1 MPRSTKRDSALLPAM
16 EARARVEQTADDI
29 ASSTEMFFDAI
40 PGGKLIPIERLH
52 EWIAQPRKRFDEARL
67 AELAVSI
74 ADTGVLEPLIVR
86 RDPQK
91 PGDYI
96 VTAGMRRLLA
106 ARRVHGSGTLEQ
118 RARVAALPCIIR
130 EAAEPEAFA
139 DALVENLVRQDLTRR
154 EIMDAVIALQDE
166 YRWSVREIARR
177 TGRDDG
183 DLSRLIRVG
192 RDPDIAALVAE
203 EFVAP
208 TTAYYIVDVGDV
220 EVRREIAARVRS
232 GALRTGSEV
241 QTAIAAELDRRAQR
255 RATVQDRDSA
265 PPPSSSPA
273 GLAPGAGQTSAEN
286 PAREDI
292 VPNDRRYGQVLHMQH
307 PPRETPPTAVP
318 PALETMA
325 DAPIPV
331 QAHTRRVGASARLER
346 LAVYI
351 ITSLNQHDKDAVDRA
366 TLLKLKEAQDRIA
379 RYRAEHETRPG
390 SG

>member
-16 EARARVEQTADDI
+16 EARARAEQTADDI
-29 ASSTEMFFDAI
+29 ANSTELFFDAI

-52 EWIAQPRKRFDEARL
+52 EWGAQPRKQFDEARM
-67 AELAVSI
+67 AELATSI
-74 ADTGVLEPLIVR
+74 ADIGVLEPLIVR
-86 RDPQK
+86 RDAGR

-106 ARRVHGSGTLEQ
+106 ARRVHGSDAPEQ
-118 RARVAALPCIIR
+118 RARVAALPCVIR
-130 EAAEPEAFA
+130 EAAEPQAFA

-154 EIMDAVIALQDE
+154 EVMDAVIALQDE
-166 YRWSVREIARR
+166 YKWSVREIGRR

-203 EFVAP
+203 EIVAP

-220 EVRREIAARVRS
+220 EVRREITARVRS
-232 GALRTGSEV
+232 GALHTGSEV
-241 QTAIAAELDRRAQR
+241 QTAIAVEIDRRSRGHAE
-255 RATVQDRDSA
+255 VQDNA
-265 PPPSSSPA
+265 LSSPGPQSGSTTDA
-273 GLAPGAGQTSAEN
+273 GVNAGKLV
-286 PAREDI
+286 REDTA
-292 VPNDRRYGQVLHMQH
+292 PDSHSYGQVLHMQH
-307 PPRETPPTAVP
+307 PRQETPLASAPP
-318 PALETMA
+318 PAEMTA
-325 DAPIPV
+325 DERIPV
-331 QAHTRRVGASARLER
+331 HAHTRRIGASPRLER